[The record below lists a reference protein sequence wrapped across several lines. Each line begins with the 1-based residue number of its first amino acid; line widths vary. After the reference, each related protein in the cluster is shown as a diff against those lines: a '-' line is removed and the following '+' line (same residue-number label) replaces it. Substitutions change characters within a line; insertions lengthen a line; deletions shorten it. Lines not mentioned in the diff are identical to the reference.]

1 MFINRPE
8 YMKAILFDKTGG
20 AESLYIGEQPTPRP
34 ADHEVLVKVAA
45 TALNRADLLQREGKY
60 PPPEGA
66 SPILGLEMSGEVVAC
81 GPKVGR
87 WKSGDS
93 VFGLLPGGGYAEYA
107 VIHEDMAMPVP
118 TNLSFTE
125 TAAIAE
131 VFLTAFQ
138 ALRWL
143 AGVQKGEKLLIHAG
157 GSGVGTAAIQLAREM
172 GIKDISIT
180 ASEAKHAL
188 CRELGA
194 SLTIDYHSQD
204 FEEIIRERGG
214 TNVIIDFIAAPYFA
228 KNINCLCT
236 DGRLILLAALGGP
249 KVEDVNLLKLLG
261 KRLQITASTLR
272 ARSRE
277 YQVRLSQEFAGFAL
291 PLFEQGRL
299 QPVINRIYSWEE
311 ASQAH
316 QRMES
321 NQNAGKIVLKVGA

>member
-1 MFINRPE
+1 
-8 YMKAILFDKTGG
+8 MKAILFDKAGG
-20 AESLYIGEQPTPRP
+20 AQSLYIDQWETPQPT
-34 ADHEVLVKVAA
+34 DDEILVKVGA

-66 SPILGLEMSGEVVAC
+66 SPILGLEMSGKVVAC
-81 GPKVGR
+81 GDKVSR
-87 WKSGDS
+87 WQLGDQ

-125 TAAIAE
+125 AAAIAE

-143 AGVQKGEKLLIHAG
+143 AGAQKGEKLLIHAG

-194 SLTIDYHSQD
+194 HLTIDYHSQD

-214 TNVIIDFIAAPYFA
+214 TDMIIDFIAAPYFT
-228 KNINCLCT
+228 KNINCLRT
-236 DGRLILLAALGGP
+236 DGRLVLLAALGGP
-249 KVEDVNLLKLLG
+249 KVEDFNLLKLLG

-272 ARSRE
+272 SRSRD
-277 YQVRLSQEFAGFAL
+277 YQIRLSREFAGFAL

-299 QPVINRIYSWEE
+299 LPVIDKVYSWEE
-311 ASQAH
+311 AAQAH